1 MWKFLIRQF
10 AEFSRK
16 ERIGITA
23 LTILA
28 LLYTLSPRLALR
40 FYPGD
45 KVDTAAFRRAVMA
58 FEASFREEITTDRTA
73 KAAIALPSECFYFDP
88 NRMTVEKWQQ
98 LGLPARAAAGVI
110 KYVEKGGKFRSPED
124 IRKIYAVPPA
134 LLERLIPFVRI
145 PDKSKLTHTNIR
157 RSEKQLRQ
165 LDINTADTLQ
175 WQGLPGIGPGYAR
188 RICGFREKLGGFYCV
203 EQVAE
208 TYGLPDTVF
217 NKIKAFLKIGDSSLK
232 IIDLNLTDEKTLA
245 SHPYIRYKLAHMIVA
260 YRSAHAGFKEVS
272 ELHSLPLVDE
282 IIYRKI
288 EHYIKL

>member
-16 ERIGITA
+16 ERIGITV
-23 LTILA
+23 LLGLS
-28 LLYTLSPRLALR
+28 LLYSLSPRLALQ
-40 FYPGD
+40 FYHGD
-45 KVDTAAFRRAVMA
+45 MVDTAAFRRAVMA
-58 FEASFREEITTDRTA
+58 FEASFREEISSGRPA
-73 KAAIALPSECFYFDP
+73 VAATALPSECFYFDP

-98 LGLPARAAAGVI
+98 LGLSGRAAAGVV
-110 KYVEKGGKFRSPED
+110 KYVEKGGKFRTPED

-134 LLERLIPFVRI
+134 LLEKLIPFVRI
-145 PDKSKLTHTNIR
+145 PDKVKLTYTNTR
-157 RSEKQLRQ
+157 HAAKQLHE

-188 RICGFREKLGGFYCV
+188 RICGFRDKLGGFYCV

-245 SHPYIRYKLAHMIVA
+245 SHPYIRYKLARMIVA
-260 YRSAHAGFKEVS
+260 YRSAHAGFREVN
-272 ELHSLPLVDE
+272 ELHNLPLVDE